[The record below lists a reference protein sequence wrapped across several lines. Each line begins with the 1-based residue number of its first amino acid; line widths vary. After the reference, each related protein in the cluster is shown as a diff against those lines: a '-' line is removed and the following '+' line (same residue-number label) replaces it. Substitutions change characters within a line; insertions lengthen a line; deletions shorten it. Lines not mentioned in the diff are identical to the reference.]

1 MGTARP
7 KCFYFNFSHKT
18 LKTFKIENFP
28 EETPELSISDDGENL
43 YLLWNSTLLKLENNA
58 KKCKRVDNISLPS
71 NSIIEKHIYIDY
83 HGGIWLYSYTDEQ
96 IFYKKNIKSEW
107 NQINLHSKIET
118 KSNAVRSILD
128 DSNGHVWIGTDHKGV
143 FIYDYVNDNLVNLL
157 NTPMSSTSLASNRI
171 NTIYRDDSGVIW
183 LGNFKKEFLIIT
195 KASMNLLIPS
205 IKNAVI

>member
-1 MGTARP
+1 MEASGYIHIPMNKYSIR
-7 KCFYFNFSHKT
+7 KHK
-18 LKTFKIENFP
+18 IGMEP
-28 EETPELSISDDGENL
+28 
-43 YLLWNSTLLKLENNA
+43 
-58 KKCKRVDNISLPS
+58 
-71 NSIIEKHIYIDY
+71 
-83 HGGIWLYSYTDEQ
+83 
-96 IFYKKNIKSEW
+96 
-107 NQINLHSKIET
+107 NQSPFKIET

-183 LGNFKKEFLIIT
+183 LGNFKKGVSYYHESFHE
-195 KASMNLLIPS
+195 LLIPS

>member
-1 MGTARP
+1 MMVKTYIFFGIRP
-7 KCFYFNFSHKT
+7 Y
-18 LKTFKIENFP
+18 
-28 EETPELSISDDGENL
+28 
-43 YLLWNSTLLKLENNA
+43 LKLENNA
-58 KKCKRVDNISLPS
+58 KKCKRVDKHQLTS
-71 NSIIEKHIYIDY
+71 NSIIKKHIYIDY

-96 IFYKKNIKSEW
+96 IFYKKNMKSEW
-107 NQINLHSKIET
+107 NQIKLHSKIET

-183 LGNFKKEFLIIT
+183 LGNFKKGVSYYHESFHE
-195 KASMNLLIPS
+195 LLIPS